1 MPSAT
6 LNSPPSLRRRL
17 LLVFVAGMAMS
28 IALVAV
34 GVLVLAKPFNSYVL
48 QSGVESYA
56 EALAHKVSFDAQ
68 GKPMGLH
75 ARIEP
80 WLFDSLGQEVTLR
93 VVDAGGRVAFAPDQ
107 GTRPLVPD
115 GDGFDPNRRRFTLTR
130 DGVAMHAATVPLV
143 NEGRLWHVQL
153 AVSDRLV
160 LRMRESIGMPALRQG
175 IVATCAIFLL
185 IFLVTVHI
193 TLRRALA
200 PLSAASAAARRITPR
215 TLDERLD
222 EAGQP
227 IEIRPMVQAFNQ
239 ALDRLEHGF
248 RTQQEFLASAAHELK
263 TPLALIRVQVEMGD
277 DDERRRFL
285 LQDVDRMARQVQQLL
300 MLAEVSEPQNY
311 RIAPIDPHPTV
322 QEAFDFMARVAER
335 YGVHLGLRVDDDV
348 RQWAADRGALFTLLK
363 NLLENAIQHSP
374 AGGVVALTVRRGGF
388 CVSDEGPGVAAEH
401 LARIFER
408 FWRAP
413 GHRGEGAGLGLA
425 ICAEIATAHDWR
437 IEASTPGRGLAV
449 AVHIGDTTVPPAA
462 LGPVGGQRSRL
473 AAAGDY

>member
-1 MPSAT
+1 MPCAT
-6 LNSPPSLRRRL
+6 MTPPPSLRRRL
-17 LLVFVAGMAMS
+17 LRVFVAGMAMS

-34 GVLVLAKPFNSYVL
+34 GVLALAKPFNNYVL
-48 QSGVESYA
+48 QSGVERYA
-56 EALAHKVSFDAQ
+56 ETVARRVSFDAQ
-68 GKPMGLH
+68 GRPIGLN
-75 ARIEP
+75 AKIEP

-93 VVDAGGRVAFAPDQ
+93 IVDEAGAVAFAPDES
-107 GTRPLVPD
+107 TRPLVPD
-115 GDGFDPNRRRFTLTR
+115 GEAFDPGRRRFALTR
-130 DGVAMHAATVPLV
+130 GGVAMHAATVPIV
-143 NEGRLWHVQL
+143 NEGRIWHVQL

-185 IFLVTVHI
+185 IFLVTVHV

-200 PLSAASAAARRITPR
+200 PLDAASAAARRITPR

-239 ALDRLEHGF
+239 ALDRLQHGF

-263 TPLALIRVQVEMGD
+263 TPLALIRVQVEMGA
-277 DDERRRFL
+277 DDERRRLL

-311 RIAPIDPHPTV
+311 RIALVDPGPTV
-322 QEAFDFMARVAER
+322 QEAFDFMARLAER
-335 YGVHLGLRVDDDV
+335 YGVHLGLRVEDGV

-388 CVSDEGPGVAAEH
+388 CVRDEGPGVKDEH

-413 GHRGEGAGLGLA
+413 DNRGEGAGLGLA
-425 ICAEIATAHDWR
+425 ICAEIATAHGWR
-437 IEASTPGRGLAV
+437 IEARTPGRGLEV
-449 AVHIGDTTVPPAA
+449 SVHVGDAAVPPATPGSA
-462 LGPVGGQRSRL
+462 GGQRAPL